1 VAGISDMVLRGAEGS
16 GLAGSTGRVVL
27 GSGKV
32 LRRTGGGISF
42 EVIGGVAFAGVG
54 VPERAGDGDFAGG
67 VLRNVGSG
75 ELVVVAFLQA
85 ATES

>member
-1 VAGISDMVLRGAEGS
+1 VAAFL
-16 GLAGSTGRVVL
+16 
-27 GSGKV
+27 
-32 LRRTGGGISF
+32 F

-75 ELVVVAFLQA
+75 ELVVAAVVFLQA